1 MLLFPNVNK
10 TLIDLKNPFIKY
22 RSTTSQQLTFLRR
35 ISRNKPKNQQKLKER
50 KIHLGS
56 YFFYHFNKK
65 QMFPRCASTPL
76 CLNHIVSRIQMVLQ
90 KLFYLFCLIYALMFM
105 SLYKR
110 HKKEE
115 RGNKESDRVFS
126 IGSKTKME
134 TDMHD
139 LPSFLVL
146 RKRCLDSFLCK

>member
-1 MLLFPNVNK
+1 
-10 TLIDLKNPFIKY
+10 
-22 RSTTSQQLTFLRR
+22 
-35 ISRNKPKNQQKLKER
+35 
-50 KIHLGS
+50 
-56 YFFYHFNKK
+56 
-65 QMFPRCASTPL
+65 
-76 CLNHIVSRIQMVLQ
+76 
-90 KLFYLFCLIYALMFM
+90 MFM

-115 RGNKESDRVFS
+115 RGNKESDRVFF

-139 LPSFLVL
+139 LRSFLVL

>member
-1 MLLFPNVNK
+1 
-10 TLIDLKNPFIKY
+10 
-22 RSTTSQQLTFLRR
+22 
-35 ISRNKPKNQQKLKER
+35 
-50 KIHLGS
+50 
-56 YFFYHFNKK
+56 
-65 QMFPRCASTPL
+65 
-76 CLNHIVSRIQMVLQ
+76 
-90 KLFYLFCLIYALMFM
+90 M

-146 RKRCLDSFLCK
+146 RKRCLDICKTLMGKCKSIIWVPLRG